1 MIKITNFT
9 QLILVSLTLVTSTS
23 FLQAQA
29 SGQSRVESYL
39 KNADL
44 NDDGKIEPHE
54 MTGPIKR
61 YLGGKGYD
69 ITEQVRIKDV
79 IEQPTKKKE
88 PTVPVE
94 SNLKVP
100 KFGVAPTEKTGIRTF
115 STAPEPV
122 KHSESVNKK
131 TRELFERYDRDGNN
145 ILDENE
151 IKRMNWG
158 SPRPSTNDKNGDGQL
173 SFSEIQGRYSDRETA
188 ERRRDR
194 SSSGESR
201 RDDGDDRR
209 YGDGDRR
216 YGDGDRDR
224 RRGRFDRF
232 SEGSKPESSSTR
244 KTSTSRN
251 STSSSSSPYDAEQQR
266 RERSENYVDNF
277 FSERDK
283 DGNGI
288 LEDGELDDVRSK
300 RKYDTNKDGK
310 VDKDEMLNVIMPP
323 KKSTSSNTSSSK
335 NRSSSSRY
343 GSRSSSTRTSGD
355 FNKKDANEDK
365 LIQMHEYSK
374 DKKWTEKKLN
384 EFLKKDKNGDGVIS
398 PDEW

>member
-9 QLILVSLTLVTSTS
+9 QLILVSLTLMASTS

-69 ITEQVRIKDV
+69 ITERVRIKDV
-79 IEQPTKKKE
+79 IKQSTKKKE
-88 PTVPVE
+88 PAAPVE

-115 STAPEPV
+115 STAPAPV

-173 SFSEIQGRYSDRETA
+173 SFSEIQGRYSDREAA

-194 SSSGESR
+194 SSSGDSR
-201 RDDGDDRR
+201 RDDG
-209 YGDGDRR
+209 GDRR
-216 YGDGDRDR
+216 YGDGDRDG

-244 KTSTSRN
+244 ETSASRN
-251 STSSSSSPYDAEQQR
+251 STSSSSSPYDAEQKR

-310 VDKDEMLNVIMPP
+310 VDRDEMLDVIMPP
-323 KKSTSSNTSSSK
+323 KKSSSSTSSK
-335 NRSSSSRY
+335 NRSSSSSYR
-343 GSRSSSTRTSGD
+343 SRSSSTRTSGD

-374 DKKWTEKKLN
+374 DQKWTEKKLN